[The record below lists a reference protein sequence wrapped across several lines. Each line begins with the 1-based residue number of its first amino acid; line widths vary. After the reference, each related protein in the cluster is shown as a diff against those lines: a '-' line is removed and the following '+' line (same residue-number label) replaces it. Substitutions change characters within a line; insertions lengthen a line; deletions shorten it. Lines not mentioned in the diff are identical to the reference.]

1 MRGLSVERISH
12 KQMHRCSSHSEV
24 TLSKEF
30 LAAVLAAILFGLPLR
45 HWVNT
50 DRQQS
55 SSVKV
60 APASFGERHIRI
72 LAQRHQLLFAIYAV
86 LPITPSSSPAY
97 PPTRSTANKS
107 SPNSAAPRPS
117 ANLAPNGYPSSRF
130 AVVPFKPRYS
140 GCPVFRS
147 TARSSTS

>member
-1 MRGLSVERISH
+1 
-12 KQMHRCSSHSEV
+12 MHRCSSHSEV

-86 LPITPSSSPAY
+86 LPALEL
-97 PPTRSTANKS
+97 TAGRRHPEEQGS
-107 SPNSAAPRPS
+107 VVTQLVDGAAGLL
-117 ANLAPNGYPSSRF
+117 NLHIR
-130 AVVPFKPRYS
+130 
-140 GCPVFRS
+140 
-147 TARSSTS
+147 